1 MLVMTL
7 LVLQLF
13 FPLLADQ
20 LETTLLS
27 VLDLINAIAS
37 DFATGGFALGA

>member
-13 FPLLADQ
+13 FPLLAGQ
-20 LETTLLS
+20 LETSLLS
-27 VLDLINAIAS
+27 VLNLIEVIAS
-37 DFATGGFALGA
+37 DFAAGGLTLGA